1 MQESILPGL
10 LAESLHLR
18 LAGDKKIVL
27 GLAGLLNYQVFIRGR
42 AGAVWHFLPMGTKP
56 LEQGY

>member
-1 MQESILPGL
+1 MPGSGVQESILPGL
-10 LAESLHLR
+10 LTQTLHLR

-42 AGAVWHFLPMGTKP
+42 AGAV
-56 LEQGY
+56 